1 MADLTEAPN
10 PNFLQFLAR
19 FERGALV
26 DRLTEEVKN
35 LVASMEQLDQDYG
48 IQKSKGELKIKIA
61 IKREKGRYE
70 IDVAVDTKTPKPPTA
85 SEIMWATPGNA
96 LVPENPAQQKF
107 AFTEV
112 VRPRGQQA

>member
-26 DRLTEEVKN
+26 DRLTDEIKSV
-35 LVASMEQLDQDYG
+35 VASMEQLNQDFG
-48 IQKSKGELKIKIA
+48 IDKSKGSLTLKVVF
-61 IKREKGRYE
+61 KREKGRYE
-70 IDVAVDTKTPKPPTA
+70 IDVTAETKTPKAPSA
-85 SEIMWATPGNA
+85 SEIMWATPGNS

-107 AFTEV
+107 AFAEV
-112 VRPRGQQA
+112 VKPRGQQA

>member
-1 MADLTEAPN
+1 MADMAEAPN

-26 DRLTEEVKN
+26 ERITDEIKN
-35 LVASMEQLDQDYG
+35 LVATMEQLDQDYG
-48 IQKSKGELKIKIA
+48 IQKSKGALTLKIA
-61 IKREKGRYE
+61 FKREKGRYE
-70 IDVAVDTKTPKPPTA
+70 IDVVAETKVPKAPAA
-85 SEIMWATPGNA
+85 SEIMWATPGNS

-112 VRPRGQQA
+112 VRHRGEA